1 MRRTIVRKLVIKL
14 LIILPAA
21 FVFSLEANAK
31 SWICYNLI
39 HTQVDNT
46 LDENKIQ
53 KKALNNQG
61 LLGVQHGINKK
72 SMGTL
77 QEQFAKVRQRLNTV
91 GLLIDAGF
99 MALEVYPVL
108 QNIEDTQADIFDIA
122 TDSPKLLTIA
132 VESEAEVVD
141 KALSV
146 VRFIAGII
154 LSAGDINQMKPGDRK
169 ILLQHAVNEL
179 KVIDSQSYVLLLTL
193 RRVKREENWKNASYA
208 SWVNKDQGIIRE
220 IINQTKALL

>member
-1 MRRTIVRKLVIKL
+1 MRRTIAKKPGTKL
-14 LIILPAA
+14 LITISVA
-21 FVFSLEANAK
+21 FIFSLEANAK

-53 KKALNNQG
+53 KKVRNNQG
-61 LLGVQHGINKK
+61 LLGVQHEINKER
-72 SMGTL
+72 MGAF
-77 QEQFAKVRQRLNTV
+77 QKQFSKIRQRLNTV

-108 QNIEDTQADIFDIA
+108 QNIEDTQADIFDIV

-132 VESEAEVVD
+132 VESEAEVVN

-154 LSAGDINQMKPGDRK
+154 LSVGDINQMKPGDRK
-169 ILLQHAVNEL
+169 MLLEHAVNEL
-179 KVIDSQSYVLLLTL
+179 KVIDSQSYVLLSTL
-193 RRVKREENWKNASYA
+193 RRVKREEKWKNASFA
-208 SWVNKDQGIIRE
+208 SWVNKDQDIIRE
-220 IINQTKALL
+220 IINDTKALL